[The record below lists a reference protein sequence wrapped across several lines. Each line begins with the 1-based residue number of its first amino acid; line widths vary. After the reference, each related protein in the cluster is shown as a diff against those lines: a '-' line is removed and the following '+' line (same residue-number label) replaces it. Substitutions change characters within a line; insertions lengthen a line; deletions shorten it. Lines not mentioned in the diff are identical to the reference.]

1 MGKIQTFSNSC
12 AKNRLVV
19 QLRNASIGGCR
30 PAPKE
35 YLPQV
40 DLQFFSI
47 RLRRILKLE
56 ITPKA
61 DILWGPACNP
71 RYYYNI
77 FYLSAC
83 TVKNRALVVYLPIY
97 FYLFPFSSI
106 ISSTSPRN
114 LTSYT
119 EKYGDVL
126 KLRQYTGPGILSHKN
141 GN

>member
-1 MGKIQTFSNSC
+1 MMINLFCHHIHIKVVTCICKCNSFNRGLQFVVSKQDNRLLCLLGSKVLNFCSDMQCLKSQTFFNSF
-12 AKNRLVV
+12 AKNRLDRLVV

-71 RYYYNI
+71 RYYYSLKI
-77 FYLSAC
+77 D
-83 TVKNRALVVYLPIY
+83 
-97 FYLFPFSSI
+97 
-106 ISSTSPRN
+106 IST
-114 LTSYT
+114 
-119 EKYGDVL
+119 
-126 KLRQYTGPGILSHKN
+126 
-141 GN
+141 